1 MATTYLLNVRGIG
14 KPGELSSAFANY
26 PLKQD
31 MKIGTLVALEDAT
44 KQLVPIDH
52 TTNTVPLGVV
62 YLSDIA
68 QENMFSLTGTL
79 DEKDKCRKGYRLDL
93 FKEFLVAGFELKDQ
107 DWDTIKIGDP
117 VYISFD
123 EHAVKYTKTKPTDGW
138 RVGRV
143 VRKHDKLVK
152 FDLLNMV
159 GLGTQAD
166 K

>member
-31 MKIGTLVALEDAT
+31 MKIGTLVALDST
-44 KQLVPIDH
+44 NQLVPIDH
-52 TTNTVPLGVV
+52 TTNKVPLGVV

-79 DEKDKCRKGYRLDL
+79 DAKDVCRKGYRLDL
-93 FKEFLVAGFELKDQ
+93 FKEFLIAGFELKETE
-107 DWDTIKIGDP
+107 WDTAKVGQP
-117 VYISFD
+117 VYASFD
-123 EHAVKYTKTKPTDGW
+123 EHAVKYTTKKPTNGW
-138 RVGRV
+138 LVGRI
-143 VRKHDKLVK
+143 VRVYDKLVK
-152 FDLLNMV
+152 FDLLNMK
-159 GLGTQAD
+159 GLGTEVD